1 MKNFSQQ
8 NWNNCLA
15 KKHWEILAST
25 EDVNEM
31 AIMFRDTMEVSL
43 NEIAPFKTF
52 TIKPSYK
59 HGLSQEAKDLIKE
72 REKTRK
78 DMKQSI
84 SEKHILHEKYKKT
97 PQ

>member
-1 MKNFSQQ
+1 
-8 NWNNCLA
+8 
-15 KKHWEILAST
+15 
-25 EDVNEM
+25 
-31 AIMFRDTMEVSL
+31 MFRDTMEESL

-84 SEKHILHEKYKKT
+84 SEKHILHEKYKKN